1 MFEITKVRKA
11 CEGITNDNVSSLLV
25 KGAHL
30 CISCEDAA
38 MRGHLG
44 YRCNGHGVD
53 NKPTRWTYVANP
65 RCHGRWTRLE
75 VLDRCKSGKPDFIF
89 V

>member
-1 MFEITKVRKA
+1 MFEVTKVRKA
-11 CEGITNDNVSSLLV
+11 CEGIPADDVSTLLV

-44 YRCNGHGVD
+44 YRCNGHGVEG
-53 NKPTRWTYVANP
+53 KPTRWTFMSSP

-75 VLDRCKSGKPDFIF
+75 TVERCKNGKPDFIF